1 MSRQYRISVYGRQPD
16 NINPTLLTQVVILC
30 GGHLQQQH
38 HRRKTRIAGHNRK
51 MSKDPSTSSP
61 PAPCDGTPS
70 PSEQHT
76 PVPPGTPENDEAP
89 SSVGEG
95 LS

>member
-1 MSRQYRISVYGRQPD
+1 MSRQYRISVYDKQPH
-16 NINPTLLTQVVILC
+16 NINPTLLTQMVILC
-30 GGHLQQQH
+30 GRHLQQHH
-38 HRRKTRIAGHNRK
+38 HRRKTRIAGHNQK
-51 MSKDPSTSSP
+51 VSTGPSTSSP
-61 PAPCDGTPS
+61 PAPCDGTTS

-76 PVPPGTPENDEAP
+76 PASPGNDEAP